1 MGLGV
6 RSAVLSRLA
15 RVNRRVPRGVALT
28 FDDGPMPGTT
38 DAVLETLADLGV
50 RATFFCVGRN
60 AARHPA
66 LVHRILSEGHA
77 VGSHSLTHAPAGNQ
91 SPRQLARDYVAGR
104 RAVED
109 AAGRRVP
116 LFRPPYGLLK
126 PATVR
131 TMRTFDTW
139 TWSVDP
145 ADWRGDAGAASI
157 SAALHDVDSGD
168 VVLLHDWVE
177 PRAPQ
182 SMDRSATIASVRTLV
197 GRLVTSGV
205 PLVPLGEPAPAGGP
219 PPT

>member
-6 RSAVLSRLA
+6 RTAVLSRLA
-15 RVNRRVPRGVALT
+15 GVSRRVPSGVALT

-38 DAVLETLADLGV
+38 DAVLDTLAELGV

-60 AARHPA
+60 AERHPA
-66 LVHRILSEGHA
+66 LVQRILSEGHA
-77 VGSHSLTHAPAGNQ
+77 VGSHSHTHAPTGEQ
-91 SPRQLARDYVAGR
+91 SPRQLAADYVAGR

-109 AAGRRVP
+109 AAGRRVR
-116 LFRPPYGLLK
+116 LFRPPYGLLR

-145 ADWRGDAGAASI
+145 ADWRGDADVASLT
-157 SAALHDVDSGD
+157 AALRDVDGGD

-177 PRAPQ
+177 PRVPH
-182 SMDRSATIASVRTLV
+182 SVDRSATIASVRTLV
-197 GRLVTSGV
+197 VRLVASGV
-205 PLVPLGEPAPAGGP
+205 PFVSLADPPEGAP
-219 PPT
+219 PPA